1 MTVSRAGSPFELL
14 ATDSG
19 TQARR
24 GRLSTSHGTVDTP
37 AFMPVGTLAT
47 VKTMTPA
54 DLESLGV
61 QILLANAYHLYL
73 RPGHRLIADQGGLH
87 RFMGWDAPILTDSG
101 GFQVY
106 SLAML
111 RRITDDGAH
120 FQSHLDG
127 SLHLITPELSIEIQD
142 ALGADVVMAFDQCL
156 EYPAGH
162 EAASEAMGRTIRWA
176 RRCREAVR
184 ATPSLLFGIVQGGFF
199 PDLREESV
207 RQTVDLDFDG
217 YAIGGLSVGESK
229 EEMLRVLDHVT
240 PMLPPTRARY
250 LMGVGTP
257 EDLIDGVAR
266 GIDLFDCVMPTR
278 HARTGWL
285 FTSRGRVVIKH
296 AEYATDDRPLDPACG
311 CYTCRHFSRAYLRH
325 LFMSKEVLGAH
336 LNTIHN
342 LSFYL
347 TLMANIRAAIEE
359 GRFEA
364 FRATAAAACE
374 EVIKSA

>member
-364 FRATAAAACE
+364 FRATAGAACE
-374 EVIKSA
+374 EVIESA

>member
-1 MTVSRAGSPFELL
+1 MTVSSAGSPFELL
-14 ATDSG
+14 ATDAQ

-24 GRLSTSHGTVDTP
+24 GRLSTSHGTVETP
-37 AFMPVGTLAT
+37 AFMPVGTSAT

-156 EYPAGH
+156 EYSAGH

-176 RRCREAVR
+176 RRCRETVR
-184 ATPSLLFGIVQGGFF
+184 TTPSLLFGIVQGGFF

-229 EEMLRVLDHVT
+229 EEMLRVLDEVT

-266 GIDLFDCVMPTR
+266 GVDLFDCVMPTR

-296 AEYATDDRPLDPACG
+296 AEYATDERPLDPACG

-359 GRFEA
+359 GRFDA

-374 EVIKSA
+374 EVI

>member
-1 MTVSRAGSPFELL
+1 MTVSRARSPFELL
-14 ATDSG
+14 ATDSQS
-19 TQARR
+19 QARR

-37 AFMPVGTLAT
+37 AFMPVGTSAT

-106 SLAML
+106 SLATL

-229 EEMLRVLDHVT
+229 EEMLRVLDEVT

-325 LFMSKEVLGAH
+325 LFISKEVLGAH

-359 GRFEA
+359 GRFDA

-374 EVIKSA
+374 EVI

>member
-14 ATDSG
+14 ATDPG

-24 GRLSTSHGTVDTP
+24 GRLSTPHGTVDTP
-37 AFMPVGTLAT
+37 AFMPVGTSAT

-106 SLAML
+106 SLATL

-176 RRCREAVR
+176 RRCRETVR

-229 EEMLRVLDHVT
+229 EEMLRVLDEVT
-240 PMLPPTRARY
+240 PMLPLTRARY

-325 LFMSKEVLGAH
+325 LFVSKEVLGAR

-374 EVIKSA
+374 EVIQ

>member
-1 MTVSRAGSPFELL
+1 MTVSRARSPFELL
-14 ATDSG
+14 ATDSQS
-19 TQARR
+19 QARR

-37 AFMPVGTLAT
+37 AFMPVGTSAT

-106 SLAML
+106 SLATL

-162 EAASEAMGRTIRWA
+162 EVASEAMGRTIRWA
-176 RRCREAVR
+176 RRCRETVR

-207 RQTVDLDFDG
+207 RQTVNLDFDG

-229 EEMLRVLDHVT
+229 EEMLRVLDEVT

-266 GIDLFDCVMPTR
+266 GVDLFDCVMPTR

-325 LFMSKEVLGAH
+325 LFISKEVLGAH

-359 GRFEA
+359 GRFDA

-374 EVIKSA
+374 EVI

>member
-1 MTVSRAGSPFELL
+1 MTVSRAGSHFELL
-14 ATDSG
+14 ATDSQ

-24 GRLSTSHGTVDTP
+24 GRLSTPHGTVDTP
-37 AFMPVGTLAT
+37 AFMPVGTSAT

-156 EYPAGH
+156 EYPAVH

-176 RRCREAVR
+176 RRCRETVR

-199 PDLREESV
+199 PDLREESA

-266 GIDLFDCVMPTR
+266 GVDLFDCVMPTR

-296 AEYATDDRPLDPACG
+296 AEYATDDRPLDPTCG

-347 TLMANIRAAIEE
+347 TLMTDIRAAIEE
-359 GRFEA
+359 GRFDA
-364 FRATAAAACE
+364 FRATTAAVYE
-374 EVIKSA
+374 EVIVK

>member
-1 MTVSRAGSPFELL
+1 MTISRAGSPFELL
-14 ATDSG
+14 ATDSQ

-24 GRLSTSHGTVDTP
+24 GRLTTSHGTVDTP
-37 AFMPVGTLAT
+37 AFMPVGTSAT

-106 SLAML
+106 SLATL

-176 RRCREAVR
+176 RRCRETVR

-217 YAIGGLSVGESK
+217 YAIGGLSVGEGK
-229 EEMLRVLDHVT
+229 EEMLRVLDDVT

-296 AEYATDDRPLDPACG
+296 AEYATDERPLDPACS

-374 EVIKSA
+374 EVIERA